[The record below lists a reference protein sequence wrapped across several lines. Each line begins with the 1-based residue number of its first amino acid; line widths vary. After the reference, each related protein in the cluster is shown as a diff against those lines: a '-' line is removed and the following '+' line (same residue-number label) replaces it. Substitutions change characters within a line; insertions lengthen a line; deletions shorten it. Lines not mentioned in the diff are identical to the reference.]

1 MTLPTRFLGVL
12 AVTATAAL
20 LAIPSAASAR
30 AGDRTFQE
38 TYPVASKLC
47 TDVAAGKRPRLH
59 RFAARVQADCAALQ
73 AGFTV
78 AQSDV
83 LAARTT
89 LGTAIAADRAA
100 ITVACPAPLVGHPAC
115 ERVRNSEDPAIAVL
129 HRQLVNAA
137 RRYFR
142 VVEAHRLAFWRD
154 IHAIPGERNLK
165 ADLPIA
171 QHDS

>member
-1 MTLPTRFLGVL
+1 MTLPTRPLGIVAL
-12 AVTATAAL
+12 AATAAL

-30 AGDRTFQE
+30 AGDRTYQE

-47 TDVAAGKRPRLH
+47 TEVAAGKRPRLH
-59 RFAARVQADCAALQ
+59 RFAARIQADCAALQ

-78 AQSDV
+78 AQADV

-89 LGTAIAADRAA
+89 LGAAIAADRAA
-100 ITVACPAPLVGHPAC
+100 IAAACPPPMVGHPPC
-115 ERVRNSEDPAIAVL
+115 ERVRDSEDPAIDVL

-142 VVEAHRLAFWRD
+142 VVEAHRRVFWRD
-154 IHAIPGERNLK
+154 IHAIGVLRHLQ

-171 QHDS
+171 QHDN

>member
-1 MTLPTRFLGVL
+1 MALSKRPLGAVAL
-12 AVTATAAL
+12 AATVAL

-30 AGDRTFQE
+30 AGDRTFDE

-47 TDVAAGKRPRLH
+47 TEVAAGKRPRLH
-59 RFAARVQADCAALQ
+59 RFEARVLADCAALQ

-89 LGTAIAADRAA
+89 LGAALAADRAA
-100 ITVACPAPLVGHPAC
+100 IATACPPPLVGHVGC
-115 ERVRNSEDPAIAVL
+115 ERVRNSEDPAIDVL
-129 HRQLVNAA
+129 RRQLVNAA

-142 VVEAHRLAFWRD
+142 VVEAHRLVFWRD
-154 IHAIPGERNLK
+154 IHAIPGERHLK

-171 QHDS
+171 EHDS